1 MMPATLGQKIK
12 ELRIQKG
19 LTQSDL
25 GAGMVTPSMI
35 SQIEADKANPSHKL
49 LQAIAEKLETPI
61 EYFLTDMQMQI
72 EQIATYK
79 VARSMMEAGEFKQAL
94 PILAELM
101 EDSIPQLHSAEIQFD
116 LAQCHL
122 ELGELEE
129 ALDGFD
135 KVLSSATTRKD
146 LYMQILALKQLGF
159 VEERRHN
166 YPLAIY
172 HWQKALDLLE
182 KVEERDPF
190 LAAELLHQLGKVFGY
205 LGEKAEALNAYKR
218 AHEYLL
224 DMANFKR
231 IADLFARLGKSFK
244 EMGEFDRASEYAG
257 HAISLYRSLKNIKLA
272 IEVKENFGIVRG
284 EDGNVE
290 EALKTLA
297 DCLSEYEEY
306 GYVEKMA
313 HTHGEMARIY
323 LQNKQYEEA
332 ARHCEEALSLLPEH
346 NLERGYV
353 YRTFSTIRKEQGD
366 YAQAVRFM
374 EQSVEL
380 FERADL
386 PREIAKSY
394 SMLGDIYKEQGD
406 LQKAIHSL
414 EQMKKAMESNLK
426 ERGIV
431 L

>member
-1 MMPATLGQKIK
+1 MPATLGQKIK

-79 VARSMMEAGEFKQAL
+79 VARSMMEAGEFERAV
-94 PILAELM
+94 PILAGLM
-101 EDSIPQLHSAEIQFD
+101 EDSVPQLHSAEIQFD
-116 LAQCHL
+116 LAECLL
-122 ELGELEE
+122 EQGKLDD

-146 LYMQILALKQLGF
+146 LYMQSLALKQLGY
-159 VEERRHN
+159 VEEKRHN

-172 HWQKALDLLE
+172 HWQKALDLIA
-182 KVEERDPF
+182 KVDDHDPF
-190 LAAELLHQLGKVFGY
+190 LAAEILRQLGKVYGY
-205 LGEKAEALNAYKR
+205 LGEKNDALTSYER
-218 AHEYLL
+218 AHKYIEPT
-224 DMANFKR
+224 ASFQK
-231 IADLFARLGKSFK
+231 IADLYRRLGETFR
-244 EMGEFDRASEYAG
+244 EQGEFDRASEYAQ
-257 HAISLYRSLKNIKLA
+257 HSISLYRGLKNIKLA
-272 IEVKENFGIVRG
+272 IEVKENFGITKG
-284 EDGNVE
+284 EDGNAE
-290 EALKTLA
+290 EALQTLA
-297 DCLSEYEEY
+297 SCLSEYQEY
-306 GYVEKMA
+306 GYIEKVA
-313 HTHGEMARIY
+313 HTHGEMARIH
-323 LQNKQYEEA
+323 LANKDYEQA
-332 ARHCEEALSLLPEH
+332 SAHCDEALKLLAEDS
-346 NLERGYV
+346 LERGFV
-353 YRTFSTIRKEQGD
+353 YRTYSTIRKEQKKFSE
-366 YAQAVRFM
+366 AVDFM
-374 EQSVEL
+374 EQSVKV
-380 FERADL
+380 FEIADL

-414 EQMKKAMESNLK
+414 EQMKRAMESNLK

>member
-1 MMPATLGQKIK
+1 MPATLGQKIK

-79 VARSMMEAGEFKQAL
+79 VARSMMEAGEYERAV
-94 PILAELM
+94 PILEGLM
-101 EDSIPQLHSAEIQFD
+101 EDSVPQLHSAEIQFD
-116 LAQCHL
+116 LAECLL
-122 ELGELEE
+122 EQGKLDE

-146 LYMQILALKQLGF
+146 LYMQILALKQLGN
-159 VEERRHN
+159 VEEKRHN

-172 HWQKALDLLE
+172 HWQKALDLIA
-182 KVEERDPF
+182 KVDEHDPY
-190 LAAELLHQLGKVFGY
+190 LAAEILRQLGKVYGY
-205 LGEKAEALNAYKR
+205 LGEKNDALSSYER
-218 AHEYLL
+218 AHNYIE
-224 DMANFKR
+224 ATASFQK
-231 IADLFARLGKSFK
+231 IADLYRHLGETFR
-244 EMGEFDRASEYAG
+244 EHGEFDRASEYAQ
-257 HAISLYRSLKNIKLA
+257 HAISIYRGLKNIKLA
-272 IEVKENFGIVRG
+272 IEVKENFGITKG
-284 EDGNVE
+284 EDGNAE
-290 EALKTLA
+290 EALATLSA
-297 DCLSEYEEY
+297 CLVEYQEY
-306 GYVEKMA
+306 GYMEKVA
-313 HTHGEMARIY
+313 HTHGEMARIH
-323 LQNKQYEEA
+323 LANKDYEQA
-332 ARHCEEALSLLPEH
+332 SKHCDEALKLLADTS
-346 NLERGYV
+346 LERGFV
-353 YRTFSTIRKEQGD
+353 YRTYSTIRKEQKKF
-366 YAQAVRFM
+366 AEAVDFM
-374 EQSVEL
+374 EQSVKI
-380 FERADL
+380 FEIADL

-414 EQMKKAMESNLK
+414 EQMKRAMESNLK

>member
-1 MMPATLGQKIK
+1 MPATLGQKIK

-79 VARSMMEAGEFKQAL
+79 VARAMMEAGTFSEAV
-94 PILAELM
+94 PILESLM
-101 EDSIPQLHSAEIQFD
+101 EDSVPQLHSAEIQYD
-116 LAQCHL
+116 LAECL
-122 ELGELEE
+122 LKEGKLDE

-146 LYMQILALKQLGF
+146 TYMQIMALKQLGF
-159 VEERRHN
+159 VEEHRHN

-172 HWQKALDLLE
+172 HWQKALDILE
-182 KVEERDPF
+182 KAEERDPF
-190 LAAELLHQLGKVFGY
+190 LAAELLSQLGQVFGY
-205 LGEKAEALNAYKR
+205 LGEKNEALQAYER
-218 AHEYLL
+218 AHHYLEGT
-224 DMANFKR
+224 ANFKR
-231 IADLFARLGKSFK
+231 IADLYRGMGVTFK
-244 EMGEFDRASEYAG
+244 ELGEFDRASEYAQ
-257 HAISLYRSLKNIKLA
+257 HAISLYKGLKNIKLA
-272 IEVKENFGIVRG
+272 IEVKENYGIVKG
-284 EDGNVE
+284 EDGNTE
-290 EALKTLA
+290 EALRTLA
-297 DCLSEYEEY
+297 NCLTEYEEY
-306 GYVEKMA
+306 GYTDKVA
-313 HTHGEMARIY
+313 HTHGEMARIH
-323 LQNKQYEEA
+323 LQNKAYDEA
-332 ARHCEEALSLLPEH
+332 SKHCEQALALLAEMA
-346 NLERGYV
+346 LERGYV
-353 YRTFSTIRKEQGD
+353 YRTFSTIRKEQQQYGE
-366 YAQAVRFM
+366 AVSYM
-374 EQSVEL
+374 EQSIKI
-380 FERADL
+380 FEAADL

-414 EQMKKAMESNLK
+414 EQMKRAMESNLK

>member
-1 MMPATLGQKIK
+1 MPATLGQKIK
-12 ELRIQKG
+12 ELRVQKG

-79 VARSMMEAGEFKQAL
+79 VARAMMEAGEFEQAI
-94 PILAELM
+94 PILSDLM

-116 LAQCHL
+116 LAECLL
-122 ELGELEE
+122 EQGKLDE

-146 LYMQILALKQLGF
+146 LYMQILALKKLGF
-159 VEERRHN
+159 VEENRHN

-182 KVEERDPF
+182 KVEDRDPF
-190 LAAELLHQLGKVFGY
+190 LAAEILRQLGKVYCY
-205 LGEKAEALNAYKR
+205 LGEKQDALNSYQK
-218 AHEYLL
+218 AHEYLEGT
-224 DMANFKR
+224 ANFKK
-231 IADLFARLGKSFK
+231 IADLYRQLGETFK
-244 EMGEFDRASEYAG
+244 EHGEFDRASEYAQ
-257 HAISLYRSLKNIKLA
+257 HAISIYRGLKNIKLA
-272 IEVKENFGIVRG
+272 IEVKENFGIVKG
-284 EDGNVE
+284 EDGNTD

-297 DCLSEYEEY
+297 ACLIEYSEY

-313 HTHGEMARIY
+313 HTHGEMARIH
-323 LQNKQYEEA
+323 LTNKSYDEA
-332 ARHCEEALSLLPEH
+332 ANHCQQALDLLGESD
-346 NLERGYV
+346 LERGYV
-353 YRTFSTIRKEQGD
+353 YRTFSTIRKEQKD
-366 YAQAVRFM
+366 YAAAVSYM
-374 EQSVEL
+374 EQSVKI
-380 FERADL
+380 FEIADL

-394 SMLGDIYKEQGD
+394 SLLGDIYKEQGD

-414 EQMKKAMESNLK
+414 EQMKRAMESNLK

>member
-1 MMPATLGQKIK
+1 MPATLGQKIK

-79 VARSMMEAGEFKQAL
+79 VARALMEAEDFEGAV
-94 PILAELM
+94 PILQELM

-116 LAQCHL
+116 LAECLMQMNKL
-122 ELGELEE
+122 DDS
-129 ALDGFD
+129 LDGFD

-146 LYMQILALKQLGF
+146 VYMQIMALKQLGY

-182 KVEERDPF
+182 KVDERDPF
-190 LAAELLHQLGKVFGY
+190 LAAEILRQLGQVYGY
-205 LGEKAEALNAYKR
+205 LGEKNDALQAYER
-218 AHEYLL
+218 AHQYLEHT
-224 DMANFKR
+224 ANFKK
-231 IADLFARLGKSFK
+231 IADLYREMGTTFK
-244 EMGEFDRASEYAG
+244 NMGEFDRASEYAQ
-257 HAISLYRSLKNIKLA
+257 HAISLYRGLKNIRLA
-272 IEVKENFGIVRG
+272 IEVKENYGITKG
-284 EDGNVE
+284 EDGNTD
-290 EALKTLA
+290 EALRTLEA
-297 DCLSEYEEY
+297 CLAEYKEY
-306 GYVEKMA
+306 GYTEKVA
-313 HTHGEMARIY
+313 HTHGEMARIH
-323 LQNKQYEEA
+323 QTNEKYEEA
-332 ARHCEEALSLLPEH
+332 ARHCEEALRLLSDEA
-346 NLERGYV
+346 LERGYV
-353 YRTFSTIRKEQGD
+353 YRTYSTIRKEEKD
-366 YAQAVRFM
+366 FKAAVSYM
-374 EQSVEL
+374 ELSVGI
-380 FERADL
+380 FEKADL

-414 EQMKKAMESNLK
+414 EQMKRAMESNLK

>member
-1 MMPATLGQKIK
+1 MPATLGQKIK

-79 VARSMMEAGEFKQAL
+79 VARSMMEAGEFQRAV
-94 PILAELM
+94 PILEGLM
-101 EDSIPQLHSAEIQFD
+101 EDSVPQLHSAEIQFD
-116 LAQCHL
+116 LAECLL
-122 ELGELEE
+122 EDGKLDE

-146 LYMQILALKQLGF
+146 VYMQVLALKQLGY
-159 VEERRHN
+159 VEEKRHN

-172 HWQKALDLLE
+172 HWQKALDLMA
-182 KVEERDPF
+182 KVEDHDPF
-190 LAAELLHQLGKVFGY
+190 LAAEILRQLGKVYGY
-205 LGEKAEALNAYKR
+205 LGEKKDALHAYER
-218 AHEYLL
+218 AHTYLE
-224 DMANFKR
+224 ATASFQK
-231 IADLFARLGKSFK
+231 IADLYRRLGESFR
-244 EMGEFDRASEYAG
+244 EQGDFDRASEYAQ
-257 HAISLYRSLKNIKLA
+257 HSISLYRGLKNIKLA
-272 IEVKENFGIVRG
+272 IEVKENFGIVKG
-284 EDGNVE
+284 EEGNAD
-290 EALKTLA
+290 EALQTLSA
-297 DCLSEYEEY
+297 CLVEYQEY
-306 GYVEKMA
+306 GYTEKVA

-323 LQNKQYEEA
+323 LGNGDYAQA
-332 ARHCEEALSLLPEH
+332 STHCDEALKLLAEDS
-346 NLERGYV
+346 LERGFV
-353 YRTFSTIRKEQGD
+353 YRTYSTIRKEQKQF
-366 YAQAVRFM
+366 AEAVDFM
-374 EQSVEL
+374 EQSVKI
-380 FERADL
+380 FEIADL

-414 EQMKKAMESNLK
+414 EQMKRAMESNLK

>member
-1 MMPATLGQKIK
+1 MPATLGQKIK

-79 VARSMMEAGEFKQAL
+79 VAKAMMEAGDFNGAI

-116 LAQCHL
+116 LAECLLQI
-122 ELGELEE
+122 GNLEE
-129 ALDGFD
+129 SLDGYD

-159 VEERRHN
+159 VEEKRHN

-182 KVEERDPF
+182 KVEQRDPF
-190 LAAELLHQLGKVFGY
+190 LAAELLRELGKVNGY
-205 LGEKAEALNAYKR
+205 LGEKKDALGAYQR
-218 AHEYLL
+218 AHAYLENT
-224 DMANFKR
+224 ASFQR
-231 IADLFARLGKSFK
+231 IADLYRHLGQTFK
-244 EMGEFDRASEYAG
+244 EMGEFDRASEYSQ
-257 HAISLYRSLKNIKLA
+257 HAISLYRGLKNIKLS
-272 IEVKENFGIVRG
+272 IEVKENYGIVKG
-284 EDGNVE
+284 EDGE
-290 EALKTLA
+290 TSEALATLNA
-297 DCLSEYEEY
+297 CLGEYAEY
-306 GYVEKMA
+306 GYTEKMA
-313 HTHGEMARIY
+313 HTHGEVARIY

-332 ARHCEEALSLLPEH
+332 AQHCNQALELLSSEA
-346 NLERGYV
+346 LERGYV
-353 YRTFSTIRKEQGD
+353 YRTFSMIRKEQSD
-366 YAQAVRFM
+366 YAEAVSYM
-374 EQSVEL
+374 EKSVAI
-380 FERADL
+380 FEKADL

-414 EQMKKAMESNLK
+414 EQMKRAMESNLK

>member
-1 MMPATLGQKIK
+1 MPATLGQKIK

-79 VARSMMEAGEFKQAL
+79 VAKAMMEASDFNGAI
-94 PILAELM
+94 PILSELM

-116 LAQCHL
+116 LAECQL
-122 ELGELEE
+122 QIGNLEE
-129 ALDGFD
+129 ALDGYD

-146 LYMQILALKQLGF
+146 MYMQILALKQLGF
-159 VEERRHN
+159 VEEKRHN

-182 KVEERDPF
+182 KIEQRDPF
-190 LAAELLHQLGKVFGY
+190 LAAELLRELGKVYGY
-205 LGEKAEALNAYKR
+205 LGEKKDALGAYQR
-218 AHEYLL
+218 AHAYLENT
-224 DMANFKR
+224 ANFQR
-231 IADLFARLGKSFK
+231 IADLYRVLGQTFK
-244 EMGEFDRASEYAG
+244 EMGEFDRASEYSQ
-257 HAISLYRSLKNIKLA
+257 HAISLYRGLKNIKLS
-272 IEVKENFGIVRG
+272 IEVKENYGIVKG
-284 EDGNVE
+284 EDGETN
-290 EALKTLA
+290 EALATLMA
-297 DCLSEYEEY
+297 CLNEYAEY
-306 GYVEKMA
+306 GYTEKMA
-313 HTHGEMARIY
+313 HTHGEVARIY
-323 LQNKQYEEA
+323 LQNKQYDEA
-332 ARHCEEALSLLPEH
+332 ANHCNQALDLLGDEA
-346 NLERGYV
+346 LERGYV

-366 YAQAVRFM
+366 YAEAVSFM
-374 EQSVEL
+374 EKSVTI
-380 FERADL
+380 FEKADL

-414 EQMKKAMESNLK
+414 EQMKRAMESNLK

>member
-1 MMPATLGQKIK
+1 MPATLGQKIK
-12 ELRIQKG
+12 ELRVQKG

-79 VARSMMEAGEFKQAL
+79 VARSMMEAGEFGRAV
-94 PILAELM
+94 PILEGLM
-101 EDSIPQLHSAEIQFD
+101 EDSVPQLHSAEIQFD
-116 LAQCHL
+116 LAECLL
-122 ELGELEE
+122 EQGKLDE

-146 LYMQILALKQLGF
+146 LYMQILALKQLGY
-159 VEERRHN
+159 VEEKRHN

-172 HWQKALDLLE
+172 HWQKALDLIA
-182 KVEERDPF
+182 KVESHDPF
-190 LAAELLHQLGKVFGY
+190 LAAEILRQLGKVYGY
-205 LGEKAEALNAYKR
+205 LGEKNDALSSYER
-218 AHEYLL
+218 AHTYLEAT
-224 DMANFKR
+224 ANFQK
-231 IADLFARLGKSFK
+231 IADLYRNLGETFR
-244 EMGEFDRASEYAG
+244 EHGEFDRASEYAQ
-257 HAISLYRSLKNIKLA
+257 HAISLYRGLKNIKLA
-272 IEVKENFGIVRG
+272 IEVKENFGIVKG
-284 EDGNVE
+284 EDGNAE
-290 EALKTLA
+290 EALHTLA
-297 DCLSEYEEY
+297 LCLAEYQEY
-306 GYVEKMA
+306 GYTEKVA

-323 LQNKQYEEA
+323 LANQNYEEA
-332 ARHCEEALSLLPEH
+332 SKHCDEALKLIGENS
-346 NLERGYV
+346 LERGFV
-353 YRTFSTIRKEQGD
+353 YRTYSTIRKEQKQFAEAVD
-366 YAQAVRFM
+366 YM
-374 EQSVEL
+374 ERSVKI
-380 FERADL
+380 FEIADL

-414 EQMKKAMESNLK
+414 EQMKRAMESNLK